1 MVARVRCKD
10 VFNFLDMHT
19 KVKYKIPVRLF
30 ISGSYLGKTDMR
42 ITTTSRYGVR
52 ALFDVA
58 YHGGGQ
64 PTQIKDI
71 SRRQKIS
78 QRYLEQIFNKLLK
91 AGLLKSRRGPR
102 GGYMLA
108 RDAAEITVGDIINA
122 AQGPIVP
129 VRCLAHEEPKKK
141 QCDIMSGCITRHVWQ
156 ETQKLL
162 VDYYNSVS
170 IADFCSLARKQGVSR
185 DLDHKYM
192 YFI

>member
-1 MVARVRCKD
+1 
-10 VFNFLDMHT
+10 
-19 KVKYKIPVRLF
+19 
-30 ISGSYLGKTDMR
+30 MR

-102 GGYMLA
+102 GGYMLS
-108 RDAAEITVGDIINA
+108 RDPSEISVGDVITA

-129 VRCLAHEEPKKK
+129 VRCLSDDATKRKF
-141 QCDIMSGCITRHVWQ
+141 CDVFENCITRHVWKQ
-156 ETQKLL
+156 TQNLL
-162 VDYYNSVS
+162 IDYYGSVS
-170 IADFCSLARKQGVSR
+170 IADLCALARKQGVSR
-185 DLDHKYM
+185 ELDNKYM

>member
-1 MVARVRCKD
+1 
-10 VFNFLDMHT
+10 
-19 KVKYKIPVRLF
+19 
-30 ISGSYLGKTDMR
+30 MR

-52 ALFDVA
+52 ALFDLA

-71 SRRQKIS
+71 ARRQKIS

-91 AGLLKSRRGPR
+91 AGLLTSRRGPR
-102 GGYMLA
+102 GGYLLA
-108 RDAAEITVGDIINA
+108 KEPSAISVGDIIAA

-129 VRCLAHEEPKKK
+129 VRCLVEQDPAKVK
-141 QCDIMSGCITRHVWQ
+141 CDIVSSCVTRNVWH
-156 ETQKLL
+156 ETQKVL

-170 IADFCSLARKQGVSR
+170 LEDLCAMAREKGVSR
-185 DLDHKYM
+185 DVEHKYM

>member
-1 MVARVRCKD
+1 
-10 VFNFLDMHT
+10 
-19 KVKYKIPVRLF
+19 
-30 ISGSYLGKTDMR
+30 MR

-71 SRRQKIS
+71 SRRQRIS

-108 RDAAEITVGDIINA
+108 RDPSDISVGNVIEA
-122 AQGPIVP
+122 AQGPIIP
-129 VRCLAHEEPKKK
+129 VRCLAPNDGKNKSCEIV
-141 QCDIMSGCITRHVWQ
+141 DGCITRHVWS

-170 IADFCSLARKQGVSR
+170 LADLCSLARKQGVSR

>member
-1 MVARVRCKD
+1 
-10 VFNFLDMHT
+10 
-19 KVKYKIPVRLF
+19 
-30 ISGSYLGKTDMR
+30 MR

-108 RDAAEITVGDIINA
+108 RDAAEISIGDIIYA

-129 VRCLAHEEPKKK
+129 VRCLSEDENDKED
-141 QCDIMSGCITRHVWQ
+141 CDILDGCITRHVWQ
-156 ETQKLL
+156 ETQRIL

-170 IADFCSLARKQGVSR
+170 IADLCTLARKQGVPR
-185 DLDHKYM
+185 DLDHKFM

>member
-1 MVARVRCKD
+1 
-10 VFNFLDMHT
+10 
-19 KVKYKIPVRLF
+19 
-30 ISGSYLGKTDMR
+30 MR

-52 ALFDVA
+52 AFFDIA

-64 PTQIKDI
+64 PVQIKDI
-71 SRRQKIS
+71 ARRQKIS

-102 GGYMLA
+102 GGYLLA
-108 RDAAEITVGDIINA
+108 RDPSEITVGDIISA

-129 VRCLAHEEPKKK
+129 VRCLLDEDPKKAG
-141 QCDIMSGCITRHVWQ
+141 CDILSSCITRHVWR

-162 VDYYNSVS
+162 IDYYNSVS
-170 IADFCSLARKQGVSR
+170 LEDLCAIARERGVTR

>member
-1 MVARVRCKD
+1 
-10 VFNFLDMHT
+10 
-19 KVKYKIPVRLF
+19 
-30 ISGSYLGKTDMR
+30 MR

-102 GGYMLA
+102 GGYMLS
-108 RDAAEITVGDIINA
+108 RDPSEITVGEIITA

-129 VRCLAHEEPKKK
+129 VRCLAPDSAKKD
-141 QCDIMSGCITRHVWQ
+141 CDIVQGCITRHIWKQ
-156 ETQKLL
+156 TQQIL

-170 IADFCSLARKQGVSR
+170 ISDLCTMARKQGVSR

>member
-1 MVARVRCKD
+1 
-10 VFNFLDMHT
+10 
-19 KVKYKIPVRLF
+19 
-30 ISGSYLGKTDMR
+30 MR

-64 PTQIKDI
+64 PVQIKDI
-71 SRRQKIS
+71 ARRQKIS

-108 RDAAEITVGDIINA
+108 KDPNEISIGEIIDA

-129 VRCLAHEEPKKK
+129 VRCLSEDCEVRD
-141 QCDIMSGCITRHVWQ
+141 QCDITDSCITRHVWK
-156 ETQKLL
+156 ETQRLL

-170 IADFCSLARKQGVSR
+170 IADLCSLAREQGVSR

>member
-1 MVARVRCKD
+1 
-10 VFNFLDMHT
+10 
-19 KVKYKIPVRLF
+19 
-30 ISGSYLGKTDMR
+30 MR

-52 ALFDVA
+52 AIFDVA

-71 SRRQKIS
+71 SRRQRIS

-102 GGYMLA
+102 GGYVLT
-108 RDAAEITVGDIINA
+108 RDPSEISVGEIIAA

-129 VRCLAHEEPKKK
+129 VKCLDRTAECPPDCEISDN
-141 QCDIMSGCITRHVWQ
+141 CVTVHVWRKTQ
-156 ETQKLL
+156 ELL
-162 VDYYNSVS
+162 TDYYNSVTVGDLC
-170 IADFCSLARKQGVSR
+170 AMARKQGVPR
-185 DLDHKYM
+185 EIDHKYM

>member
-1 MVARVRCKD
+1 
-10 VFNFLDMHT
+10 
-19 KVKYKIPVRLF
+19 
-30 ISGSYLGKTDMR
+30 MR

-71 SRRQKIS
+71 ARRQKIS

-102 GGYMLA
+102 GGYMLS
-108 RDAAEITVGDIINA
+108 RDASEISVGDIIRA

-129 VRCLAHEEPKKK
+129 VRCLSEEEEEKN
-141 QCDIMSGCITRHVWQ
+141 QCDIVQSCITRHIWK
-156 ETQKLL
+156 ETQTLL
-162 VDYYNSVS
+162 VDYYDSVTIAGLCS
-170 IADFCSLARKQGVSR
+170 IARKQGVSR
-185 DLDHKYM
+185 ELDHKYM

>member
-1 MVARVRCKD
+1 
-10 VFNFLDMHT
+10 
-19 KVKYKIPVRLF
+19 
-30 ISGSYLGKTDMR
+30 MR

-108 RDAAEITVGDIINA
+108 RDAAEISVGDIIQA

-129 VRCLAHEEPKKK
+129 VRCLSENQSARSR
-141 QCDIMSGCITRHVWQ
+141 CDILSACITRHVWKQ
-156 ETQKLL
+156 TQTLL

-170 IADFCSLARKQGVSR
+170 IADLCTLARKQGVSR
-185 DLDHKYM
+185 ELDHKYM

>member
-1 MVARVRCKD
+1 
-10 VFNFLDMHT
+10 
-19 KVKYKIPVRLF
+19 
-30 ISGSYLGKTDMR
+30 MR

-71 SRRQKIS
+71 ARRQKIS

-108 RDAAEITVGDIINA
+108 KDKPVYMRVAGWAMIVNGVSCMGGFILGITVLNNMDLVGISSVLGGILYL
-122 AQGPIVP
+122 ISLI
-129 VRCLAHEEPKKK
+129 CL
-141 QCDIMSGCITRHVWQ
+141 C
-156 ETQKLL
+156 KL
-162 VDYYNSVS
+162 
-170 IADFCSLARKQGVSR
+170 
-185 DLDHKYM
+185 
-192 YFI
+192 YFDG

>member
-1 MVARVRCKD
+1 
-10 VFNFLDMHT
+10 
-19 KVKYKIPVRLF
+19 
-30 ISGSYLGKTDMR
+30 MR

-108 RDAAEITVGDIINA
+108 RDPGEISVGDIITA

-129 VRCLAHEEPKKK
+129 VRCLEEGAAEKKE
-141 QCDIMSGCITRHVWQ
+141 CDILPGCITRHVWK
-156 ETQKLL
+156 ETQRLL
-162 VDYYNSVS
+162 TDYYGSVT
-170 IADFCSLARKQGVSR
+170 IADLCALARKQGVSR

>member
-1 MVARVRCKD
+1 
-10 VFNFLDMHT
+10 
-19 KVKYKIPVRLF
+19 
-30 ISGSYLGKTDMR
+30 MR

-78 QRYLEQIFNKLLK
+78 QRYLEQIFNRLLK
-91 AGLLKSRRGPR
+91 AGLLTSRRGPR

-108 RDAAEITVGDIINA
+108 RDPSQISVGDIISA

-129 VRCLAHEEPKKK
+129 VRCLCGEDAGEKV
-141 QCDIMSGCITRHVWQ
+141 CDILNECVTRDVWG

-170 IADFCSLARKQGVSR
+170 VADLCALARKHGISR
-185 DLDHKYM
+185 ELDHKYM

>member
-1 MVARVRCKD
+1 
-10 VFNFLDMHT
+10 
-19 KVKYKIPVRLF
+19 
-30 ISGSYLGKTDMR
+30 MR
-42 ITTTSRYGVR
+42 IATSSRYGVR
-52 ALFDVA
+52 GMFDVA

-71 SRRQKIS
+71 CKRQKIS

-102 GGYMLA
+102 GGYMLS
-108 RDAAEITVGDIINA
+108 RDPSEITVGEIINA

-129 VRCLAHEEPKKK
+129 VSCLNLKKK
-141 QCDIMSGCITRHVWQ
+141 QCEILPSCITRHVWE

-162 VDYYNSVS
+162 VDYFDSVS
-170 IADFCSLARKQGVSR
+170 IADLCALARKQQVPR
-185 DLDHKYM
+185 DLDHKFM

>member
-1 MVARVRCKD
+1 
-10 VFNFLDMHT
+10 
-19 KVKYKIPVRLF
+19 
-30 ISGSYLGKTDMR
+30 MR

-102 GGYMLA
+102 GGYMLS
-108 RDAAEITVGDIINA
+108 RDPAEITVGDIIAA

-129 VRCLAHEEPKKK
+129 VRCLAEGTHEPRRKE
-141 QCDIMSGCITRHVWQ
+141 CDILDSCITRHVWR
-156 ETQKLL
+156 ETQRML
-162 VDYYNSVS
+162 VDYYKSVS
-170 IADFCSLARKQGVSR
+170 IADLCALARQQGVSR
-185 DLDHKYM
+185 DLENKYM

>member
-1 MVARVRCKD
+1 
-10 VFNFLDMHT
+10 
-19 KVKYKIPVRLF
+19 
-30 ISGSYLGKTDMR
+30 MR

-108 RDAAEITVGDIINA
+108 REPSEISIGDIINA

-129 VRCLAHEEPKKK
+129 VRCLSDDECAK
-141 QCDIMSGCITRHVWQ
+141 QNCDIYEGCITRHVWK
-156 ETQKLL
+156 ETQRLL
-162 VDYYNSVS
+162 VDYYGSVS
-170 IADFCSLARKQGVSR
+170 IGDLCALARKQGVSR

>member
-1 MVARVRCKD
+1 
-10 VFNFLDMHT
+10 
-19 KVKYKIPVRLF
+19 
-30 ISGSYLGKTDMR
+30 MR

-58 YHGGGQ
+58 YHGSGQ

-71 SRRQKIS
+71 ARRQKIS

-91 AGLLKSRRGPR
+91 AGLLTSRRGPR
-102 GGYMLA
+102 GGYLLA
-108 RDAAEITVGDIINA
+108 KEPSKITVGDIIAA
-122 AQGPIVP
+122 AQGPVVP
-129 VRCLAHEEPKKK
+129 VRCLVDDNPKKVK
-141 QCDIMSGCITRHVWQ
+141 CDISSSCVTRHVWR

-170 IADFCSLARKQGVSR
+170 LEDLCALAREKGVTR
-185 DLDHKYM
+185 EVDHKYM

>member
-1 MVARVRCKD
+1 
-10 VFNFLDMHT
+10 
-19 KVKYKIPVRLF
+19 
-30 ISGSYLGKTDMR
+30 MR

-58 YHGGGQ
+58 YHGGGE

-78 QRYLEQIFNKLLK
+78 QRYLEQIFNTLLK

-102 GGYMLA
+102 GGYMLS
-108 RDAAEITVGDIINA
+108 RDAAEITVGHIITA

-129 VRCLAHEEPKKK
+129 VRCLSDDPEIRDDCEI
-141 QCDIMSGCITRHVWQ
+141 DESCITRDVWKQ
-156 ETQKLL
+156 TQKLL
-162 VDYYNSVS
+162 VDYYDSVS
-170 IADFCSLARKQGVSR
+170 IADLCALARKRGVTR
-185 DLDHKYM
+185 ELDHKYM

>member
-1 MVARVRCKD
+1 
-10 VFNFLDMHT
+10 
-19 KVKYKIPVRLF
+19 
-30 ISGSYLGKTDMR
+30 MR

-108 RDAAEITVGDIINA
+108 RDPGEITVGDIIIA

-129 VRCLAHEEPKKK
+129 VKCLSDDECTREECNIL
-141 QCDIMSGCITRHVWQ
+141 QGCITRHVWH
-156 ETQKLL
+156 ETQRLL

-170 IADFCSLARKQGVSR
+170 IADLCVLARKQGVSR

>member
-1 MVARVRCKD
+1 
-10 VFNFLDMHT
+10 
-19 KVKYKIPVRLF
+19 
-30 ISGSYLGKTDMR
+30 MR

-71 SRRQKIS
+71 ARRQKIS
-78 QRYLEQIFNKLLK
+78 QRYLEQIFNKLLR

-108 RDAAEITVGDIINA
+108 RDPSQISVGDVIGA

-129 VRCLAHEEPKKK
+129 VRCLADE
-141 QCDIMSGCITRHVWQ
+141 QNRRTRCDILPTCITRHVWKESQ
-156 ETQKLL
+156 RLL

-170 IADFCSLARKQGVSR
+170 IADLCSFARKEGTFMVRLFPIQKHLNCKLER
-185 DLDHKYM
+185 
-192 YFI
+192 

>member
-1 MVARVRCKD
+1 
-10 VFNFLDMHT
+10 
-19 KVKYKIPVRLF
+19 
-30 ISGSYLGKTDMR
+30 MR

-71 SRRQKIS
+71 SRRQRIS

-108 RDAAEITVGDIINA
+108 RDPAQITISDIINA

-129 VRCLAHEEPKKK
+129 VRCLEDCEKKS
-141 QCDIMSGCITRHVWQ
+141 QECDILNGCITRHVWK
-156 ETQKLL
+156 ETQRLL

-170 IADFCSLARKQGVSR
+170 IADLCSMARKQGVSR

>member
-1 MVARVRCKD
+1 
-10 VFNFLDMHT
+10 
-19 KVKYKIPVRLF
+19 
-30 ISGSYLGKTDMR
+30 MR

-108 RDAAEITVGDIINA
+108 KDPSQISIGEIIRA

-129 VRCLAHEEPKKK
+129 VRCLSEDSAGKPDCEVLDA
-141 QCDIMSGCITRHVWQ
+141 CVTRHIWKESQ
-156 ETQKLL
+156 RLL
-162 VDYYNSVS
+162 VDYYESVS
-170 IADFCSLARKQGVSR
+170 IADLCALARDHRVSR
-185 DLDHKYM
+185 ELDHKYM

>member
-1 MVARVRCKD
+1 
-10 VFNFLDMHT
+10 
-19 KVKYKIPVRLF
+19 
-30 ISGSYLGKTDMR
+30 MR

-58 YHGGGQ
+58 YHGGGL

-78 QRYLEQIFNKLLK
+78 QRYLEQIFNRLLK
-91 AGLLKSRRGPR
+91 AGLLESRRGPR

-108 RDAAEITVGDIINA
+108 KEPSEISVGDIIKA

-129 VRCLAHEEPKKK
+129 VRCLAESSVKSKE
-141 QCDIMSGCITRHVWQ
+141 CDILPGCITRHVWK
-156 ETQKLL
+156 ETQRLL
-162 VDYYNSVS
+162 TEYYNSVT
-170 IADFCSLARKQGVSR
+170 IADLCDIARKQGVSR

>member
-1 MVARVRCKD
+1 
-10 VFNFLDMHT
+10 
-19 KVKYKIPVRLF
+19 
-30 ISGSYLGKTDMR
+30 MR

-78 QRYLEQIFNKLLK
+78 QRYLEQIFNKLLR

-102 GGYMLA
+102 GGYMLS
-108 RDAAEITVGDIINA
+108 RDPADISVRDVITA
-122 AQGPIVP
+122 AQGPILP
-129 VRCLAHEEPKKK
+129 VKCLSDDQSKKK
-141 QCDIMSGCITRHVWQ
+141 YCDVYETCITRHVWKQ
-156 ETQKLL
+156 TQQLL
-162 VDYYNSVS
+162 IDYYGSVS
-170 IADFCSLARKQGVSR
+170 IGDLCALARKQGVSR
-185 DLDHKYM
+185 ELDNKYM

>member
-1 MVARVRCKD
+1 
-10 VFNFLDMHT
+10 
-19 KVKYKIPVRLF
+19 
-30 ISGSYLGKTDMR
+30 MR

-78 QRYLEQIFNKLLK
+78 QRYLEQIFNKLLR

-102 GGYMLA
+102 GGYMLS
-108 RDAAEITVGDIINA
+108 RDPSEISVRDVVTA
-122 AQGPIVP
+122 AQGPIIP
-129 VRCLAHEEPKKK
+129 VKCLSEDASKKK
-141 QCDIMSGCITRHVWQ
+141 YCDIYDNCITRTVWKQ
-156 ETQKLL
+156 TQDLL
-162 VDYYNSVS
+162 IDYYGSVS
-170 IADFCSLARKQGVSR
+170 IADLCALARKQGVSR
-185 DLDHKYM
+185 DLDSKYM